1 MTIDEF
7 FEARVDVLED
17 EKQALQEKLDIAVK
31 ALECYGDKFLWC
43 DSKVKLG
50 IDGFGVKTQEVLL
63 PKSCYHD
70 YGFKEA
76 QEALAK
82 IKEIK

>member
-1 MTIDEF
+1 MMNF

-31 ALECYGDKFLWC
+31 SFQKLQRRNCIDCKCGKNCSLREY
-43 DSKVKLG
+43 SKKGKGCSTCVAGLA
-50 IDGFGVKTQEVLL
+50 E
-63 PKSCYHD
+63 
-70 YGFKEA
+70 
-76 QEALAK
+76 EALAK